1 MNEVKLPPSP
11 NWYLNNI
18 LACSKRGTVA
28 WGTKNCIVIARQKEG
43 NNAMQYSIIKDQFR
57 DKVTAVAFCPKFE
70 SLDSPEL
77 LIFCGDDVKVK
88 VWNVDT
94 LEPVDEFSFAD
105 GVKLV
110 VGVDW
115 SVKDSNIACAVSS
128 EGILMYCNIQYNTSK
143 LVPLGKLTAT
153 CLACCPH
160 DSNLVAIGTK
170 TGLIFIVQKEVIL
183 YKMRGHN
190 EEIVSLSWCP
200 SDMNVLAKEN
210 TRDLLLASGAKDRSI
225 FIWRAG
231 RDGRYEIQLNLPH
244 LPLTGSYQNKSKLSA
259 ATGAWIAVCW
269 AEPKVLLTS
278 SLWGELLSWDLSTN
292 KEKPLYKLLHTFHN
306 RGLFCIASVP
316 NNDED
321 EDDLTKE
328 SENWRTDSELR
339 VWTLAQ
345 DRWIICCKRDSDPT
359 KSVIL
364 EHKIPTQGG
373 FVYCMSAC
381 PIDTSRIAF
390 GAGDTMLRL
399 WNLSEPHTTTFDII
413 THWQKIKGKIRAISW
428 FPYDETTIAFGTG
441 EGRVGVFEAIGTNKP
456 PILYRQYH
464 RHTIYKIEWAKFES
478 ENYLFSCAE
487 GELIAYK
494 KSAPNDEPM
503 SIIKKGCMEFSWK
516 SNLCL
521 AVAFENGSLAFFDQ
535 KLRKRGN
542 SIHILRTTVNCL
554 VWHPESTT
562 AERWTSP
569 YANYLAV
576 ASDSCDIIIFDL
588 SKLIIELEKTGT
600 KDLIENEDK
609 EQEKDRTSHKIV
621 ATLTGHSDRVVCLAW
636 NPHFSGLL
644 VSGSYDNTAQIWNV
658 EKQELI
664 ATYMGH
670 DGPVLCCM
678 WSPIKP
684 QFIMTGSMDFML
696 HIWDYT
702 SSEQSPKQPS
712 EVKVIKK
719 KHKQKRLL
727 KNKTDDCENDL
738 TTLTDSTN
746 QASSAKEKRK
756 KSYFNKYNRII
767 NDKSVILNFIKNDIR
782 NNQKQSKENTESET
796 NFSLFCEQKD
806 DLLTLISNEKLTQ
819 DNAETNIEIDMWCN
833 NLEENLI
840 SAVKNHQLNDFLISL
855 APHVSIK
862 TWREMCEAYA
872 HQLVEQNNPGKA
884 VAYLLSIHKIYDAI
898 EVFLNAK
905 LFKEAYAV
913 ARCKL
918 DTDDPFL
925 KKILEQWAEWTVS
938 KGHLEQ
944 AAHCYVKLNDYE
956 KAANVLS
963 RRKDIYCLEIASE
976 LAFLSGDEGH
986 GKSLAVDAM
995 TRALIKSEWSKARS
1009 LITDIRQVQYLNVNI
1024 DAHEIIMSTYLKETE
1039 LDVIKI
1045 WLKEKENNGLIQT
1058 LEEKYDTSYYDI
1070 LLKNESNNIVLKNIT
1085 NEEMMQIKICYQIAL
1100 AATCDA
1106 KEIRLKHITRALNNI
1121 IEYEKAV
1128 AKYGIPKEGF
1138 FMHVLTKLDTR
1149 KPTNKDS
1156 IYAKSSYP
1164 VSQSLRA
1171 CLCVGLL
1178 NWLLKYLVKLSVEE
1192 ETQIMQLIIDL
1203 MDDAINKTNLDYQI
1217 KLLKY
1222 EKLEN
1227 ELMILKLEKG
1237 NETENHN
1244 YQTIEEEAEILKI
1257 YVNKF
1262 CEDRIFIPDPFDIFQ
1277 KTCSLV
1283 KKLQEK
1289 NQFLFL
1295 ACLNKLVEETK
1306 ITQIGIEASL
1316 LKQKNLTI
1324 SDTDLNL
1331 SSSSNSSSN

>member
-43 NNAMQYSIIKDQFR
+43 NNVMQYSIIKDQFK

-316 NNDED
+316 KNDED

-464 RHTIYKIEWAKFES
+464 RHTIYKIEWGKFES

-503 SIIKKGCMEFSWK
+503 SIIRKGCIEFSWK

-562 AERWTSP
+562 AEKWTSP

-600 KDLIENEDK
+600 EDLIENEDK
-609 EQEKDRTSHKIV
+609 EQEKERTRHKIV

-702 SSEQSPKQPS
+702 LSEQSPKQPS

-738 TTLTDSTN
+738 ITLTDSTN
-746 QASSAKEKRK
+746 QSADIPISKPQVPKKKEK

-767 NDKSVILNFIKNDIR
+767 NDKSVILDFIRNDIR

-855 APHVSIK
+855 APHVSI
-862 TWREMCEAYA
+862 
-872 HQLVEQNNPGKA
+872 N
-884 VAYLLSIHKIYDAI
+884 
-898 EVFLNAK
+898 
-905 LFKEAYAV
+905 
-913 ARCKL
+913 
-918 DTDDPFL
+918 
-925 KKILEQWAEWTVS
+925 
-938 KGHLEQ
+938 
-944 AAHCYVKLNDYE
+944 YVKLNDYE

-963 RRKDIYCLEIASE
+963 RRKDIYCLEVASE

-1070 LLKNESNNIVLKNIT
+1070 LCKNESNNIILKNIT

-1138 FMHVLTKLDTR
+1138 FMHVLTTLDTR

-1178 NWLLKYLVKLSVEE
+1178 NWLLKYLVKLSIEE

-1227 ELMILKLEKG
+1227 ELMILKLEKE
-1237 NETENHN
+1237 NEIENHN

-1277 KTCSLV
+1277 KTCVLV

-1306 ITQIGIEASL
+1306 ITQIGVEASL
-1316 LKQKNLTI
+1316 LKRKNLTI